1 MRETEELKMKYAIV
15 YFFKTSDGSIH
26 KDIQFRETYDEV
38 LSYLKETEF
47 TNDIYYVLEIAN
59 DFTQEAWSYMRNE
72 LGKSASFEVKE

>member
-1 MRETEELKMKYAIV
+1 MKYAIV